1 MKRLGA
7 IGTMVW
13 DTIHARD
20 PSRSEP
26 IEEWGGICYGLSAF
40 EAGAPEGWGLVPII
54 KVGADL
60 RDQADRYLSAL
71 PRIVSLDG
79 VRTVPELN
87 NRVELFY
94 QNETRRCEKLTG
106 GVPGWTWE
114 ELEPL
119 ASSVDALY
127 VNFIAGWEL
136 DLPGA
141 QKVRESFSG
150 PIYCDLHSIFLGV
163 GAKGVREPRPLA
175 RWREWLRC
183 FDFVQI
189 NEFEF
194 DILAGAWGDPWHL
207 AAEIVGDETKVL
219 FVTLG
224 DRGAAWVATAGF
236 DGLSLPP
243 TPASSVS
250 AGGRASSA
258 ASSGFA
264 PTPSVAAEADPTGC
278 GDVWGMICFV
288 SLLGGASLRGAVEQA
303 NILASRNAA
312 HRGASHLSRL
322 LDPAERILEPREQS
336 S

>member
-1 MKRLGA
+1 MKRLGV

-20 PSRSEP
+20 PGRSEP
-26 IEEWGGICYGLSAF
+26 VEEWGGICYGLSAF
-40 EAGAPEGWGLVPII
+40 GAAAPADWGLVPII

-60 RDQADRYLSAL
+60 RERANRYLSGL
-71 PRIVSLDG
+71 PRIVSMDG
-79 VRTVPELN
+79 VRTVSEAN

-94 QNETRRCEKLTG
+94 QNQTRRCEKLTG
-106 GVPGWTWE
+106 GVPGWTWP

-136 DLPGA
+136 DLPSA
-141 QKVRESFSG
+141 QKLRVSFPK

-163 GAKGVREPRPLA
+163 GATGVREPRPLEK
-175 RWREWLRC
+175 WREWLRC
-183 FDFVQI
+183 FDFVQL

-207 AAEIVGDETKVL
+207 AAEIVGDETRAL

-224 DRGAAWVATAGF
+224 ERGAAWVAAGGI
-236 DGLSLPP
+236 DGLDRPAKP
-243 TPASSVS
+243 TLS
-250 AGGRASSA
+250 AGEYTPTA
-258 ASSGFA
+258 ASSGFV
-264 PTPSVAAEADPTGC
+264 PTPSVAPDGDPTGC
-278 GDVWGMICFV
+278 GDVWGMTCFA
-288 SLLGGASLRGAVEQA
+288 SLLGGASLRGAVEHA
-303 NILASRNAA
+303 NLLASRNAE
-312 HRGASHLSRL
+312 HRGASHLGRL
-322 LDPAERILEPREQS
+322 LAGAGSILEPRERS